1 MGPQRDIPGVSIED
15 VVKSDGSQ
23 LQVGLKEKSNAT
35 GAEVSLNVLNPCPRL
50 GALIII
56 VLHCLQV
63 PFLRSRPVAVES
75 VNAL

>member
-1 MGPQRDIPGVSIED
+1 MGRQRDIPGVSIED

-23 LQVGLKEKSNAT
+23 LQVGLREKSNVT
-35 GAEVSLNVLNPCPRL
+35 GAEVPLNPCPRL
-50 GALIII
+50 GAPIII

>member
-1 MGPQRDIPGVSIED
+1 MRGRQRDIPGASIED

-23 LQVGLKEKSNAT
+23 LQVGLGGKSNAT
-35 GAEVSLNVLNPCPRL
+35 GAEVQLNPCPRL

-63 PFLRSRPVAVES
+63 PFLHTRPVAVES